1 MFDMSFSY
9 FLNACG
15 SKVPSLSLGM
25 FKSIFPYDDLT
36 VFLLVPFLVFKDS
49 GFSPY
54 S

>member
-1 MFDMSFSY
+1 MSVSY
-9 FLNACG
+9 FFNDCG
-15 SKVPSLSLGM
+15 SNVPYLSIGM

-36 VFLLVPFLVFKDS
+36 VFLLDPFLVFNDS